1 LAKYVCGNC
10 GFVYDPAEGDYF
22 KGIGPGT
29 KFKDLPDDWV
39 CPSCGSEKWRFAPE
53 D

>member
-10 GFVYDPAEGDYF
+10 GFVYDTAVGDSF

-29 KFKDLPDDWV
+29 KFMDLSDDWV
-39 CPSCGSEKWRFAPE
+39 CPSCGAEKWRFSPE